1 MARKRLYEYSFT
13 PGTSGLGTIQVQN
26 RYNLADF
33 LAVYDTTADRN
44 IYNFA
49 EPTLGGTVAFTAG
62 VSATFPAAYAGV
74 TTLSLTADTSTLNSA
89 DELAIYVEDYN
100 GLTTQPWSFGEDA
113 IGRSRVGQP
122 ESLIDADFEYG
133 YKIPN
138 GKTSA

>member
-74 TTLSLTADTSTLNSA
+74 TTL
-89 DELAIYVEDYN
+89 
-100 GLTTQPWSFGEDA
+100 
-113 IGRSRVGQP
+113 
-122 ESLIDADFEYG
+122 
-133 YKIPN
+133 
-138 GKTSA
+138 